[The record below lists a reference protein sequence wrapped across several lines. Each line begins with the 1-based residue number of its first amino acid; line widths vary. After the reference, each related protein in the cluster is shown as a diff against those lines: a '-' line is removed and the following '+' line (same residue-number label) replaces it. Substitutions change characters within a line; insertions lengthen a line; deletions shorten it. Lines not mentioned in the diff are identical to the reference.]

1 MYIDKGGEEMPNRLR
16 DIMKKQKMTSTE
28 LAYKSGVGAR
38 YIGFIS
44 QGVRSPSLKVAM
56 KMAQALGCKVED
68 IFLPEKCTK
77 RTKPA

>member
-1 MYIDKGGEEMPNRLR
+1 MPNKLR
-16 DIMKKQKMTSTE
+16 DMMKKRNMSSTE

-38 YIGFIS
+38 YVGFIT

-77 RTKPA
+77 RGASA

>member
-1 MYIDKGGEEMPNRLR
+1 MANNLRAVMDKR
-16 DIMKKQKMTSTE
+16 KMSATE

-38 YIGFIS
+38 YIGFII

-68 IFLPEKCTK
+68 IFLPSKGTKCTE
-77 RTKPA
+77 A

>member
-1 MYIDKGGEEMPNRLR
+1 MPNNLKSMMDKRG
-16 DIMKKQKMTSTE
+16 MSSTE

-38 YIGFIS
+38 YIGFIT

-68 IFLPEKCTK
+68 IFLPTECTK
-77 RTKPA
+77 RTQKPA